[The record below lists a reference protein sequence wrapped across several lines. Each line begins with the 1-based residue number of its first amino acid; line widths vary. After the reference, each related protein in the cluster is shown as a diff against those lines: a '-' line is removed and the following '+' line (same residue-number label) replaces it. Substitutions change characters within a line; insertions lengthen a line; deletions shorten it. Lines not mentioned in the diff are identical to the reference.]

1 MARRNDH
8 SKDEIREMAIKAG
21 SDLID
26 KSGFSSF
33 STRQIAK
40 EIGYTVGTL
49 YNVFDSYDDIVFHI
63 NTATLDDMK
72 NFVKKNLKPN
82 LKRSAAIKQLA
93 HLYIEFASQNYNRWS
108 ALFVYSIPEDLQLP
122 EFYSKKI
129 DELFAIVKDVFKG
142 FVKDESASLKHTKI
156 IWASIHGICI
166 LSLTKKLNVAGLNSV
181 EELTGQLVDNYLR
194 GIVK

>member
-8 SKDEIREMAIKAG
+8 TKDEIREMVIKTG

-26 KSGFSSF
+26 KSGFSGF

-63 NTATLDDMK
+63 NATTLDDMK
-72 NFVKKNLKPN
+72 GFMKGNLEPN
-82 LKRSAAIKQLA
+82 LQNSAAIKQLA

-108 ALFVYSIPEDLQLP
+108 ALFEYSIPEELQLP
-122 EFYSKKI
+122 EFYNKKI
-129 DELFAIVKDVFKG
+129 DELFAIIKDVLKCFI
-142 FVKDESASLKHTKI
+142 KDDSACLKHAKI

-181 EELTGQLVDNYLR
+181 EELTSQLVDNYLR
-194 GIVK
+194 GIDK

>member
-8 SKDEIREMAIKAG
+8 TKDEIREMVIKTG

-26 KSGFSSF
+26 KSGFSGF

-63 NTATLDDMK
+63 NAVTLDDMK
-72 NFVKKNLKPN
+72 NFIKKNLKSS
-82 LKRSAAIKQLA
+82 LKNSAAIKQLA
-93 HLYIEFASQNYNRWS
+93 HLYIKFASQNYNRWS
-108 ALFVYSIPEDLQLP
+108 ALFEYNIPESLELP
-122 EFYSKKI
+122 DFYGKKI
-129 DELFAIVKDVFKG
+129 DELFEMVEEVLINLIRKKT
-142 FVKDESASLKHTKI
+142 ERLKHAKV

-166 LSLTKKLNVAGLNSV
+166 LSLTKKLNVEGINSV
-181 EELTGQLVDNYLR
+181 EELTNQLVHNYLR
-194 GIVK
+194 GIDK

>member
-8 SKDEIREMAIKAG
+8 TKEEIREMVIRVG
-21 SDLID
+21 SELV
-26 KSGFSSF
+26 KSSGFSSF

-63 NTATLDDMK
+63 NAKTLDDMK
-72 NFVKKNLKPN
+72 TFLRKNLKSD

-108 ALFVYSIPEDLQLP
+108 ALFEYSIPEELQLP
-122 EFYSKKI
+122 EFYNKKI
-129 DELFAIVKDVFKG
+129 DELFAIIKDVLKCFI
-142 FVKDESASLKHTKI
+142 KDDSECLKHAKI

-181 EELTGQLVDNYLR
+181 EELTSQLVDNYLR
-194 GIVK
+194 GIDK

>member
-8 SKDEIREMAIKAG
+8 TKDEIRQMVIRSGSELIK
-21 SDLID
+21 S
-26 KSGFSSF
+26 SGFSGF

-63 NTATLDDMK
+63 NATTLDDMK
-72 NFVKKNLKPN
+72 GFMKGNLEPN
-82 LKRSAAIKQLA
+82 LKNSAAIKQLA

-108 ALFVYSIPEDLQLP
+108 ALFEYSIPEELQLP
-122 EFYSKKI
+122 EFYNKKI
-129 DELFAIVKDVFKG
+129 DELFAIIKDVLKSFI
-142 FVKDESASLKHTKI
+142 KDDSACLKHAKI

-181 EELTGQLVDNYLR
+181 EELTSQLVDNYLR
-194 GIVK
+194 GIDK